1 MVRYRSLC
9 AISLMA
15 FCAACGMAE
24 RDDSDSK
31 SYDYLTLQDQAFKS
45 YCLEAFDTNRDG
57 KLSRYEAEGVRCID
71 CSARGIASLSSIE
84 AFTQLEEL
92 NCANNKIEHLD
103 LDNNHELQRVNCAG
117 NGLKS
122 LEIGSLRR
130 LTKVDCSDNRLTEL
144 ALNQTASL
152 HTLDCRQ
159 NLFTILDLAPC
170 NAQLKADARQ
180 NPQLEIIYYR
190 SGQQVNYGAPAV
202 LVER

>member
-1 MVRYRSLC
+1 MVRYRSLY
-9 AISLMA
+9 AISLLA

-31 SYDYLTLQDQAFKS
+31 SYDFLTLQDPAFKS
-45 YCLEAFDTNRDG
+45 YCLEAFDANRDG
-57 KLSRYEAEGVRCID
+57 KLSRYEAESVRSIE

-92 NCANNKIEHLD
+92 NCADNAIEHLD
-103 LDNNHELQRVNCAG
+103 LNDNHELQRINCAG
-117 NGLKS
+117 NGLKA

-130 LTKVDCSDNRLTEL
+130 LTKVDCHDNNLTEL

-159 NLFTILDLAPC
+159 NLLSILDLAPC
-170 NAQLKADARQ
+170 NAQLRADARQ
-180 NPQLEIIYYR
+180 NPHLEIIYYR